1 MPSRYEDWLRQ
12 AQRDISHAQNALE
25 DGDYD
30 WACFAAQQAAEK
42 AVKALLRFL
51 AADAWGHSVSLLLGR
66 LPEPYRPSAAVI
78 DGAKELDKHYTFI
91 HATQV
96 ALTRV
101 RHSITIPRMKP
112 YGASAMPEPS
122 SPSVKV
128 TFTNRKQILTALE
141 NLIQEWT
148 QKHPELEQVI
158 LFGSHARRDF
168 FPGSDVDVLLI
179 LEKSDQPF
187 LKRIPKFLPIQF
199 PVDIDV
205 FPYTRDEVQRM
216 LKDPYSLVAQACY
229 EGKQMYP

>member
-1 MPSRYEDWLRQ
+1 
-12 AQRDISHAQNALE
+12 
-25 DGDYD
+25 
-30 WACFAAQQAAEK
+30 
-42 AVKALLRFL
+42 
-51 AADAWGHSVSLLLGR
+51 
-66 LPEPYRPSAAVI
+66 
-78 DGAKELDKHYTFI
+78 
-91 HATQV
+91 
-96 ALTRV
+96 
-101 RHSITIPRMKP
+101 MKP

-128 TFTNRKQILTALE
+128 TFANRKQILTALE

-158 LFGSHARRDF
+158 LFGSYVRGDY

>member
-1 MPSRYEDWLRQ
+1 
-12 AQRDISHAQNALE
+12 
-25 DGDYD
+25 
-30 WACFAAQQAAEK
+30 
-42 AVKALLRFL
+42 
-51 AADAWGHSVSLLLGR
+51 
-66 LPEPYRPSAAVI
+66 
-78 DGAKELDKHYTFI
+78 
-91 HATQV
+91 
-96 ALTRV
+96 
-101 RHSITIPRMKP
+101 MKP

-141 NLIQEWT
+141 NLIQEWS

-158 LFGSHARRDF
+158 LFGSFARGDY

-216 LKDPYSLVAQACY
+216 LKDPYSLVAQACD
-229 EGKQMYP
+229 EGKRMYP

>member
-1 MPSRYEDWLRQ
+1 
-12 AQRDISHAQNALE
+12 
-25 DGDYD
+25 
-30 WACFAAQQAAEK
+30 
-42 AVKALLRFL
+42 
-51 AADAWGHSVSLLLGR
+51 
-66 LPEPYRPSAAVI
+66 
-78 DGAKELDKHYTFI
+78 
-91 HATQV
+91 
-96 ALTRV
+96 
-101 RHSITIPRMKP
+101 MKP
-112 YGASAMPEPS
+112 YGASAMPAPS

-216 LKDPYSLVAQACY
+216 LKDPYSLVAQACD
-229 EGKQMYP
+229 EGKRMYP